1 MCMKNKSED
10 KEYRKQFL
18 DSKPIK
24 YTFFENKHF
33 NNLVDFNRFVAKHRS
48 KFVHNNRILF
58 GGGSHYVYY
67 SLRDEEMGEF
77 WPFSEVY
84 HSEEMLV
91 DLAKNIN
98 GMCEMGFVLCDE
110 DHEIRMTF
118 TRERLENAT
127 EVKSRM
133 ALVEKFSQLSTKEL
147 LSAIRGNRYY
157 GYTPGIPMDT
167 LKAVLDTREHVLRA
181 SGRKA
186 IRLAK
191 AKLQKRY

>member
-33 NNLVDFNRFVAKHRS
+33 NNLVDFNRFVTKHRS

-67 SLRDEEMGEF
+67 SLRDEEMTEF
-77 WPFSEVY
+77 LPFSEVY
-84 HSEEMLV
+84 NSKEMLDELV
-91 DLAKNIN
+91 KNIN

-110 DHEIRMTF
+110 DHKISMTF

-133 ALVEKFSQLSTKEL
+133 DLVERLSQLSTREL
-147 LSAIRGNRYY
+147 MDKRRCHGHGYFSGIVNETIR
-157 GYTPGIPMDT
+157 
-167 LKAVLDTREHVLRA
+167 AVLDTREHVLRA
-181 SGRKA
+181 SDRKA

-191 AKLQKRY
+191 AKLQKTY